1 MLSTS
6 TLTLETSGNFTRLI
20 TPERSM
26 KENFSTVLAG
36 SETCWLVVVI
46 TDLAVL
52 ITKDHTTKYSLY
64 SSLIMA
70 ITTAILSLTF
80 PVQPRLVVARTCEAV
95 EFDLQLLCQAGVVQI
110 GSRQWAIDLVL
121 LTRGVLLVCYLWE
134 KWRYPH
140 FQLPAHKLSLWLPAG
155 AFYLYE
161 KQPWIIDDTL
171 YLDRVSAFMCGLLAV
186 THKAS
191 IYLLDIKTWRTY
203 TIAIDPKFDAWH
215 LFTSSF
221 DKARLADAI
230 PMIE

>member
-6 TLTLETSGNFTRLI
+6 TLTLETSGIFTRLI

-52 ITKDHTTKYSLY
+52 ITKDHTTNL
-64 SSLIMA
+64 A
-70 ITTAILSLTF
+70 
-80 PVQPRLVVARTCEAV
+80 EAT
-95 EFDLQLLCQAGVVQI
+95 DVVQI

-191 IYLLDIKTWRTY
+191 IYLLDIKTWKTY

>member
-95 EFDLQLLCQAGVVQI
+95 EFDLQLLCQAG
-110 GSRQWAIDLVL
+110 
-121 LTRGVLLVCYLWE
+121 
-134 KWRYPH
+134 
-140 FQLPAHKLSLWLPAG
+140 
-155 AFYLYE
+155 
-161 KQPWIIDDTL
+161 
-171 YLDRVSAFMCGLLAV
+171 DRVSAFMCGLLAV

>member
-6 TLTLETSGNFTRLI
+6 TLTLETS
-20 TPERSM
+20 
-26 KENFSTVLAG
+26 ENFSTVLAG

-52 ITKDHTTKYSLY
+52 ITKDHTTN
-64 SSLIMA
+64 
-70 ITTAILSLTF
+70 LTF

-110 GSRQWAIDLVL
+110 GSRQRAIDLVL

-203 TIAIDPKFDAWH
+203 TIAIDPKFDTWH

-230 PMIE
+230 PMIK

>member
-1 MLSTS
+1 
-6 TLTLETSGNFTRLI
+6 
-20 TPERSM
+20 
-26 KENFSTVLAG
+26 
-36 SETCWLVVVI
+36 
-46 TDLAVL
+46 
-52 ITKDHTTKYSLY
+52 
-64 SSLIMA
+64 MA

-110 GSRQWAIDLVL
+110 GSRQRAIDLVL

-203 TIAIDPKFDAWH
+203 TIAIDPKFDTWH

-230 PMIE
+230 PMIK